1 VPCLVGFE
9 VWIECWWSCGES
21 NSSPKPRYS

>member
-1 VPCLVGFE
+1 LLKWE
-9 VWIECWWSCGES
+9 DDKENLNWWSCGGS